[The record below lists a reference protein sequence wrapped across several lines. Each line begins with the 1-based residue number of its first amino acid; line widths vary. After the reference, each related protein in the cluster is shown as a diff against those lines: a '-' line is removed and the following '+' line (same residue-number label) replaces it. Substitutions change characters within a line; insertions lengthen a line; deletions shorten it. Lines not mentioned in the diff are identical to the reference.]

1 MPLLKAG
8 ISSSGGDL
16 PADLQNPI
24 NKILQLIDRSVEE
37 LAREKQLS
45 PSQVRLLR
53 PCNFCVLVNDETV
66 FVIVSNIQ
74 AGGIPGHM
82 YINWSGKPL
91 NLQTAI
97 FLVERDLSYEKAF
110 GFYFPRQLLAVTE
123 AEKETAIHELA
134 ERYIGDEIINLER
147 LNRIV
152 RLNPIFQGR
161 DFMLN
166 RSLVFVLSPFR
177 EPFNTI
183 FVDHIKPTVEA
194 IEGVTC
200 LRADDIYDNK
210 PIIEDIWRSI
220 NEAHIIISEL
230 TDRNPNV
237 FYETGIAHT
246 VGKEVVLITQN
257 MDDVP
262 FDLRHLRC
270 IVYEY
275 TPRGIQILETNL
287 RNTINNIRGRISR

>member
-1 MPLLKAG
+1 MPLLTAG
-8 ISSSGGDL
+8 ISTSGGDL
-16 PADLQNPI
+16 PSNLQNSI
-24 NKILQLIDRSVEE
+24 NQVLRLIDRSVAA
-37 LAREKQLS
+37 LAQENHLA
-45 PSQVRLLR
+45 PSQARLLR
-53 PCNFCVLVNDETV
+53 PCNFCAIANDDSV
-66 FVIVSNIQ
+66 FVVVSNIH

-82 YINWSGKPL
+82 YLDWSGKPM

-97 FLVERDLSYEKAF
+97 FLAERDLSYEGAF
-110 GFYFPRQLLAVTE
+110 GFTFLRQLFAASET
-123 AEKETAIHELA
+123 EKETRVRELA

-166 RSLVFVLSPFR
+166 DSLVFVLSPFR

-183 FVDHIKPTVEA
+183 FIDHIKPTVESM
-194 IEGVTC
+194 EGVTC
-200 LRADDIYDNK
+200 MRADDIYDNR

-220 NEAHIIISEL
+220 NEAHIVISEL
-230 TDRNPNV
+230 TGRNPNV
-237 FYETGIAHT
+237 FYETGVAHT
-246 VGKEVVLITQN
+246 VGKEVILITQN

-287 RNTINNIRGRISR
+287 RNTIDNIRGRIPS